1 MNIATELFLIAFG
14 TIIGIVLVSIVVSK
28 IIDKFGVG
36 S

>member
-14 TIIGIVLVSIVVSK
+14 TIISIVLVSIVISK
-28 IIDKFGVG
+28 IIEKCGAE